1 MWVGKDSCLHAIY
14 EILRQSVLE
23 SEFLEVLGHSLF
35 ESILPYVVLE
45 SLDEAG
51 SFLIAY
57 AIEHI
62 HRVNRVLDLDLYG
75 VGDRPLHIKI
85 QGIID
90 KFSIVDFRVGI
101 DVSRHGH
108 LH

>member
-1 MWVGKDSCLHAIY
+1 MWVSKDSCLHAIY
-14 EILRQSVLE
+14 EILGLSVLE

-57 AIEHI
+57 AIKHI
-62 HRVNRVLDLDLYG
+62 HRINSVLDLNLDG
-75 VGDRPLHIKI
+75 VGD
-85 QGIID
+85 
-90 KFSIVDFRVGI
+90 
-101 DVSRHGH
+101 
-108 LH
+108 